1 MMEEIC
7 DAYEVKRI
15 LGYRREKT
23 YAAATKE
30 TRENKPGLDKEK
42 VWAQIEISRGDKD
55 KTSPQQKKK
64 CSVLEHPLWIWEK
77 REEKEAFSYTHY
89 RASPIPTRISTIR
102 KNKEPH
108 LGCKKQNKKKTGKG

>member
-55 KTSPQQKKK
+55 KTSPQQKKEMLGLGTPSLDLGK
-64 CSVLEHPLWIWEK
+64 KGRK
-77 REEKEAFSYTHY
+77 RSIFIHSLQSFTNTY
-89 RASPIPTRISTIR
+89 
-102 KNKEPH
+102 PH
-108 LGCKKQNKKKTGKG
+108 LNHKKE